1 MSTNQFVIRLLAAC
15 ILGMLIG
22 LERQY
27 RQRKAG
33 IQTNVLVSVGACLYV
48 MFSLIDGT
56 GDHTRVAAQVV
67 TGVGFL
73 GGGVILREGFNVK
86 GLNTAATLW
95 CTASVGVLAS
105 GGYILF
111 AIIGAFII
119 IISNLIL
126 RPLGR
131 KLYRLKQEDIEEE
144 LLYEIKI
151 RCSESQEINVRK
163 IIMNMIKDEKLF
175 LRKIDSNDEDNGN
188 VKIKVNV
195 MGSRS
200 DDIICENIVST
211 IGLNPQV
218 YGIGWSV
225 KEEEVE

>member
-1 MSTNQFVIRLLAAC
+1 MTIKDFIIRLLAAC

-33 IQTNVLVSVGACLYV
+33 IQTNVLVCVGSCLFV
-48 MFSLIDGT
+48 MFSLLDGT
-56 GDHTRVAAQVV
+56 GDNTRVAAQVV

-73 GGGVILREGFNVK
+73 GGGVILREGLNVK

-111 AIIGAFII
+111 AITGATMI

-126 RPLGR
+126 RPLGK
-131 KLYRLKQEDIEEE
+131 KLYRLRQEDIEEE

-151 RCSESQEINVRK
+151 RCSSNQEVNIRKQVMTMIN
-163 IIMNMIKDEKLF
+163 DEKLF
-175 LRKIDSNDEDNGN
+175 IRRIDSSDEDDGS
-188 VKIKVNV
+188 VKVKVNV
-195 MGSRS
+195 MGLRS
-200 DDIICENIVST
+200 DDIICERIVST
-211 IGLNPQV
+211 VGLNPEV
-218 YGIGWSV
+218 YGIGWYV
-225 KEEEVE
+225 KEEGE

>member
-1 MSTNQFVIRLLAAC
+1 MTIKDFVIRLLAAC

-33 IQTNVLVSVGACLYV
+33 IQTNVLVCIGSCLFV
-48 MFSLIDGT
+48 MFPLIDGVS
-56 GDHTRVAAQVV
+56 DYTRIAGQVV

-73 GGGVILREGFNVK
+73 GGGVILREGLNVK

-111 AIIGAFII
+111 AVIGAFVII
-119 IISNLIL
+119 VSNLIL
-126 RPLGR
+126 RPLGK
-131 KLYRLKQEDIEEE
+131 KLYYRLREDDIEEE

-151 RCSESQEINVRK
+151 KCVASQESKIRK
-163 IIMNMIKDEKLF
+163 QVMSMITNENLF
-175 LRKIDSNDEDNGN
+175 LKKLHSIDEEGGF
-188 VKIKVNV
+188 VKIKVNFR
-195 MGSRS
+195 GLRI
-200 DDIICENIVST
+200 DDIVCENIVNEV
-211 IGLNPQV
+211 GLNTEV
-218 YGIGWSV
+218 CEIGWYVHDES
-225 KEEEVE
+225 

>member
-1 MSTNQFVIRLLAAC
+1 MTTKQFIIRLLAAC

-163 IIMNMIKDEKLF
+163 LIMNMVKDEKLF
-175 LRKIDSNDEDNGN
+175 LRKIDSNDEDDGI
-188 VKIKVNV
+188 VKVKVHV

-211 IGLNPQV
+211 IGLNPEV

>member
-1 MSTNQFVIRLLAAC
+1 MTTRDFVVRLLTAC

-33 IQTNVLVSVGACLYV
+33 IHTNVLVSVGSCLFV

-56 GDHTRVAAQVV
+56 GDRTRVAAQVV

-73 GGGVILREGFNVK
+73 GGGVILREGLNVK

-111 AIIGAFII
+111 AIIGASMI

-151 RCSESQEINVRK
+151 RCSENQESNVRK
-163 IIMNMIKDEKLF
+163 LIMTMIKDEKLF
-175 LRKIDSNDEDNGN
+175 LRRLDSNDEEDGS
-188 VKIKVNV
+188 VKVKVNV

-200 DDIICENIVST
+200 DDVICERIVST
-211 IGLNPQV
+211 IGLNPEV
-218 YGIGWSV
+218 YGIGWYV
-225 KEEEVE
+225 KEEEGE

>member
-1 MSTNQFVIRLLAAC
+1 MTIKDFVIRLLSAC

-33 IQTNVLVSVGACLYV
+33 IQTNVLVCMGACLFV
-48 MFSLIDGT
+48 MFPLLDGV
-56 GDHTRVAAQVV
+56 GDNTRVAGQVV

-73 GGGVILREGFNVK
+73 GGGVILREGLNVK

-111 AIIGAFII
+111 AVIGASMII
-119 IISNLIL
+119 VSNLIL
-126 RPLGR
+126 RPLGK
-131 KLYRLKQEDIEEE
+131 KLYRLRQEDIEEE

-151 RCSESQEINVRK
+151 RCVATQETKIRK
-163 IIMNMIKDEKLF
+163 QVMSMITDEKLF
-175 LRKIDSNDEDNGN
+175 LKKLHSIDEDDGL
-188 VKIKVNV
+188 VKVKVSF
-195 MGSRS
+195 MGLRS
-200 DDIICENIVST
+200 DDVVCENIVND
-211 IGLNPQV
+211 IGLNTEV
-218 YGIGWSV
+218 YEIGWYV
-225 KEEEVE
+225 RDDEE

>member
-1 MSTNQFVIRLLAAC
+1 MTIREFIIRLSAAC

-33 IQTNVLVSVGACLYV
+33 IHTNVLVCVGSCLFV
-48 MFSLIDGT
+48 MFSLLDGT
-56 GDHTRVAAQVV
+56 GDNTRVAAQVV

-73 GGGVILREGFNVK
+73 GGGVILREGLNVK

-95 CTASVGVLAS
+95 CTASVGVLCS

-111 AIIGAFII
+111 AIIGASMI

-131 KLYRLKQEDIEEE
+131 MLYRLKQEDIEEE
-144 LLYEIKI
+144 LLFEIKV
-151 RCSESQEINVRK
+151 RCSEKQESNVRK

-175 LRKIDSNDEDNGN
+175 LMRLDSSDEEDGT
-188 VKIKVNV
+188 VKVKVNV

-211 IGLNPQV
+211 IGLNPEV
-218 YGIGWSV
+218 YGIGWYV
-225 KEEEVE
+225 KEEEGE

>member
-1 MSTNQFVIRLLAAC
+1 MTLKDFVIRLLAAC

-33 IQTNVLVSVGACLYV
+33 IHTNVLVCVGSCLFV
-48 MFSLIDGT
+48 MFSLLDGT
-56 GDHTRVAAQVV
+56 GDNTRVAAQVV

-73 GGGVILREGFNVK
+73 GGGVILREGLNVK

-95 CTASVGVLAS
+95 CTASVGVLTS

-111 AIIGAFII
+111 AIIGATMII
-119 IISNLIL
+119 TSNLIL

-144 LLYEIKI
+144 LLYEIKV
-151 RCSESQEINVRK
+151 RCSESQESIVRRL
-163 IIMNMIKDEKLF
+163 IMTMITEEKLF
-175 LRKIDSNDEDNGN
+175 LRKLESSDEDDGS
-188 VKIKVNV
+188 VKVRVNV
-195 MGSRS
+195 IGSRS
-200 DDIICENIVST
+200 DDVVCEKIVST
-211 IGLNPQV
+211 IGLNPEV
-218 YGIGWSV
+218 SGIGWYV
-225 KEEEVE
+225 KEEEGE

>member
-1 MSTNQFVIRLLAAC
+1 MTIREFIIRLSAAC

-33 IQTNVLVSVGACLYV
+33 IHTNVLVCVGSCLFV
-48 MFSLIDGT
+48 MFSLLDGT
-56 GDHTRVAAQVV
+56 GDNTRVAAQVV

-73 GGGVILREGFNVK
+73 GGGVILREGLNVK

-95 CTASVGVLAS
+95 CTASVGVLTS

-111 AIIGAFII
+111 AVIGASMI

-131 KLYRLKQEDIEEE
+131 KMYRLKQEDIEEE
-144 LLYEIKI
+144 LQYEMKI
-151 RCSESQEINVRK
+151 RCSDNQEGNVRK
-163 IIMNMIKDEKLF
+163 LIMTMIKDEKLF
-175 LRKIDSNDEDNGN
+175 LKRLDSNEEEDGT
-188 VKIKVNV
+188 VKVRVNV

-200 DDIICENIVST
+200 DDVICEKIVST
-211 IGLNPQV
+211 IWRHPEI
-218 YGIGWSV
+218 YGAGWYV
-225 KEEEVE
+225 KEEEGE